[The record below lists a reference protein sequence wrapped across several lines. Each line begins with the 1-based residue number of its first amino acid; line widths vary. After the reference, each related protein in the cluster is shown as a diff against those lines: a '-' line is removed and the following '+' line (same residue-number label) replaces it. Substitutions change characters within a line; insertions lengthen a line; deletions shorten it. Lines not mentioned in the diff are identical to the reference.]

1 MDWQNES
8 YIRLY
13 VRDTMTWHLLG
24 WNGQAV
30 LAQVLRKMDLSGVM
44 DIGDREPWE
53 AVVAHCRAPV
63 DAAKEGIEKCLELGV
78 FQHNTDAGQLVAP
91 NFREAQEAV
100 KSDKLR
106 QKESRARRRLTAM
119 SQNVMVE
126 AQSVIV
132 ESRSV
137 TNGHDRPQLPTN
149 GHERS
154 PNALRDGAVRD
165 DAVRCVAGAGD
176 PILSFAKAWREL
188 TGRHEFKE
196 YMAMGMVGGT
206 ERQALA
212 DFQKACDG
220 SVAEFRA
227 RVSARLE
234 GDRNNFNLEQSLVRW
249 STDLINVPVK
259 APSTE
264 KSFRER
270 WLEERENPVDH

>member
-8 YIRLY
+8 YVRLY

-63 DAAKEGIEKCLELGV
+63 DAAKEGIGKCLELGV

-126 AQSVIV
+126 AQSVII
-132 ESRSV
+132 ESHSV
-137 TNGHDRPQLPTN
+137 TDSHDSPRLPTN

-154 PNALRDGAVRD
+154 PIAVRSGAVQG
-165 DAVRCVAGAGD
+165 DAGRGVAGAGD
-176 PILSFAKAWREL
+176 PLLDFAKAFRKL
-188 TGRHEFKE
+188 TGRHEFKQFVAE
-196 YMAMGMVGGT
+196 GMVGGT
-206 ERQALA
+206 EREVLEK
-212 DFQKACDG
+212 FRKACDG
-220 SVAEFRA
+220 SVAELRL
-227 RVSARLE
+227 RV
-234 GDRNNFNLEQSLVRW
+234 
-249 STDLINVPVK
+249 
-259 APSTE
+259 
-264 KSFRER
+264 
-270 WLEERENPVDH
+270 